1 MENKKG
7 IELIKLE
14 VLGCI
19 NEKDSVSLLKM
30 KEDDKNFPWKT
41 LAEYQN
47 LVSLLPLTLT
57 LDYPDSDLKDK
68 TATKLYKIRD
78 EIKAKL
84 DAKKPKETP
93 AEPVVDKKSNMKEV
107 VLEDV
112 AEEIQIKEEEISL
125 EEEKPVKVQSS
136 KPEKTVAET
145 SNYEVENKSNIMPK
159 AVPDRELVEKIIR
172 DYFKSYIEKE
182 LNTLKQGIKKN
193 RLLSLA
199 LFVFAIILIVVLYFI
214 G

>member
-19 NEKDSVSLLKM
+19 SEKDSESLLKM
-30 KEDDKNFPWKT
+30 KENDDNFPWKT

-57 LDYPDSDLKDK
+57 LNFPDNDLKDK

-93 AEPVVDKKSNMKEV
+93 AEQVVEKKSDAKEV
-107 VLEDV
+107 VLEEV

-125 EEEKPVKVQSS
+125 DEDKSVKAQTSA
-136 KPEKTVAET
+136 PEKTFTET
-145 SNYEVENKSNIMPK
+145 SKYETENKSNITSK
-159 AVPDRELVEKIIR
+159 AVPDRELMEKIIR
-172 DYFKSYIEKE
+172 DYFKTYIEKE
-182 LNTLKQGIKKN
+182 LNTLKQGMKKT

-199 LFVFAIILIVVLYFI
+199 LFLFAIILIVVLYFI

>member
-1 MENKKG
+1 MENKKS

-14 VLGCI
+14 ALGCI
-19 NEKDSVSLLKM
+19 SEKDSESLLKM
-30 KEDDKNFPWKT
+30 KKNDDNFPWKI

-57 LDYPDSDLKDK
+57 LDYPDKDLKDK

-84 DAKKPKETP
+84 DAKKPKEMQVEP
-93 AEPVVDKKSNMKEV
+93 AVDKKPDTNEV
-107 VLEDV
+107 ELEEV
-112 AEEIQIKEEEISL
+112 SEEVQINEEEISL
-125 EEEKPVKVQSS
+125 DESKSAKVQATT
-136 KPEKTVAET
+136 PEKTFTET
-145 SNYEVENKSNIMPK
+145 SKYDTENKSNITSK
-159 AVPDRELVEKIIR
+159 AVPDRELMEKIIR

-182 LNTLKQGIKKN
+182 LNTLKQGMKKT

-199 LFVFAIILIVVLYFI
+199 LFAFAIILIVVLYFI
-214 G
+214 R

>member
-136 KPEKTVAET
+136 TPEKTVAET

>member
-1 MENKKG
+1 MDNKKG

-19 NEKDSVSLLKM
+19 NEKDRESLLKM
-30 KEDDKNFPWKT
+30 KEADENFPWKV

-47 LVSLLPLTLT
+47 LIALLPLTLP
-57 LDYPDSDLKDK
+57 LIYPDSDLKDK

-84 DAKKPKETP
+84 DAKKPKEVIN
-93 AEPVVDKKSNMKEV
+93 EP
-107 VLEDV
+107 L
-112 AEEIQIKEEEISL
+112 I
-125 EEEKPVKVQSS
+125 EEKPVVKETVLEEVEELHLDEKVPTLIQT
-136 KPEKTVAET
+136 PVQEKTVADSPKYNAEGKDT
-145 SNYEVENKSNIMPK
+145 VTVKS
-159 AVPDRELVEKIIR
+159 VPDRELIEKITR

-182 LNTLKQGIKKN
+182 LEALKQGMKKN

-199 LFVFAIILIVVLYFI
+199 FFLFTLVLIVVLYFI

>member
-1 MENKKG
+1 MDNKKG

-19 NEKDSVSLLKM
+19 NEKDKESLLKM
-30 KEDDKNFPWKT
+30 KENDENFPWKT

-57 LDYPDSDLKDK
+57 LDYPNSDLKDK

-84 DAKKPKETP
+84 DAKKPKESP
-93 AEPVVDKKSNMKEV
+93 AVEKKSDTKEV
-107 VLEDV
+107 VLDEV
-112 AEEIQIKEEEISL
+112 TEEIQIKEEEISL
-125 EEEKPVKVQSS
+125 DEDKSVKVQTST
-136 KPEKTVAET
+136 PEKTFTET
-145 SNYEVENKSNIMPK
+145 SKYDTEIKSSIMPK
-159 AVPDRELVEKIIR
+159 AVPDKELVEKIIR

-182 LNTLKQGIKKN
+182 LNTLKQGMKKN

>member
-19 NEKDSVSLLKM
+19 SEKDSESLLKM
-30 KEDDKNFPWKT
+30 KENDDNFPWKT

-57 LDYPDSDLKDK
+57 LNFPDNDLKDK

-93 AEPVVDKKSNMKEV
+93 AEQVVEKKSDAKEV
-107 VLEDV
+107 VLEEV
-112 AEEIQIKEEEISL
+112 PEEIQIKEEEISL
-125 EEEKPVKVQSS
+125 DEDKSVNVQTS
-136 KPEKTVAET
+136 PQEKTFTET
-145 SNYEVENKSNIMPK
+145 SKYETENKSNITSK
-159 AVPDRELVEKIIR
+159 AVPDRELMEKIIR
-172 DYFKSYIEKE
+172 DYFKTYIEKE
-182 LNTLKQGIKKN
+182 LSTLKQGMKKT

-199 LFVFAIILIVVLYFI
+199 LFAFAIILIVVLYFI

>member
-1 MENKKG
+1 MDNKKG

-19 NEKDSVSLLKM
+19 NEKDSESLLKM
-30 KEDDKNFPWKT
+30 KENDKNFPWKT

-47 LVSLLPLTLT
+47 LISLLPLTLT
-57 LDYPDSDLKDK
+57 LNYPDSDLKDK
-68 TATKLYKIRD
+68 TANKLYKIRD

-84 DAKKPKETP
+84 DAKKPKESP
-93 AEPVVDKKSNMKEV
+93 AEPVVDKKSDTKDV
-107 VLEDV
+107 VLEEV
-112 AEEIQIKEEEISL
+112 TEEIQIKEEEISL
-125 EEEKPVKVQSS
+125 DEDKSVKVQTSTS
-136 KPEKTVAET
+136 EKTFTET
-145 SNYEVENKSNIMPK
+145 SKQDTENKSSITPK
-159 AVPDRELVEKIIR
+159 AVPDRELMEKIMR

-182 LNTLKQGIKKN
+182 LNTLKQGLKKN
-193 RLLSLA
+193 RLISLA

>member
-14 VLGCI
+14 ALGCI
-19 NEKDSVSLLKM
+19 SEKDSESLLKM
-30 KEDDKNFPWKT
+30 KANDNNFPWKI
-41 LAEYQN
+41 LADYQN

-57 LDYPDSDLKDK
+57 LIYPDNDLKDK

-93 AEPVVDKKSNMKEV
+93 AEQVVEKKSDAKEV
-107 VLEDV
+107 VLEEV
-112 AEEIQIKEEEISL
+112 EEEISL
-125 EEEKPVKVQSS
+125 DEDKSVNVQTS
-136 KPEKTVAET
+136 PQEKTFTET
-145 SNYEVENKSNIMPK
+145 SKYETENKSNITSK
-159 AVPDRELVEKIIR
+159 AVPDRELMEKIIR
-172 DYFKSYIEKE
+172 DYFKTYIEKE
-182 LNTLKQGIKKN
+182 LNTLKQGMKKT

-199 LFVFAIILIVVLYFI
+199 LFAFAIILIVVLYFI

>member
-1 MENKKG
+1 MDNKKS

-19 NEKDSVSLLKM
+19 NEKDSESLLKM
-30 KEDDKNFPWKT
+30 KENYKNFPWKT

-47 LVSLLPLTLT
+47 LVSLLPLALS
-57 LDYPDSDLKDK
+57 LNYPDSDLKDK
-68 TATKLYKIRD
+68 TANKLYKIRD

-84 DAKKPKETP
+84 DAKKPKETT
-93 AEPVVDKKSNMKEV
+93 AEPVVDKKSDTKDV
-107 VLEDV
+107 VLEEV
-112 AEEIQIKEEEISL
+112 TEEIQIKEEEISL
-125 EEEKPVKVQSS
+125 DEDKSVKVQTSIT
-136 KPEKTVAET
+136 EKTFTET
-145 SNYEVENKSNIMPK
+145 SKYDTEIKSSIMPK
-159 AVPDRELVEKIIR
+159 AVPDKELVEKIMR

-182 LNTLKQGIKKN
+182 LNTLKKGMKKN

>member
-14 VLGCI
+14 ALGCI
-19 NEKDSVSLLKM
+19 SEKDSESLLKM
-30 KEDDKNFPWKT
+30 KANDNNFPWKI
-41 LAEYQN
+41 LADYQN

-57 LDYPDSDLKDK
+57 LIYPDNDLKDK

-84 DAKKPKETP
+84 DAKKPKEIP
-93 AEPVVDKKSNMKEV
+93 AEQVVEKKSDAKEV
-107 VLEDV
+107 VLEEV
-112 AEEIQIKEEEISL
+112 EEEISL
-125 EEEKPVKVQSS
+125 DEDKSVNVQTS
-136 KPEKTVAET
+136 PQEKTLTET
-145 SNYEVENKSNIMPK
+145 SKYETENKSNITSK
-159 AVPDRELVEKIIR
+159 AVPDRELMEKIIR

-182 LNTLKQGIKKN
+182 LNTLKQGMKKT

-199 LFVFAIILIVVLYFI
+199 LFAFAIILIVVLYFI